1 MKNTHL
7 FVIDPQNDF
16 TEENGALYV
25 PGANPDMTRLSSFIR
40 KNLNRFGEIHC
51 SLDSHQSIH
60 IAHPIFWLNL
70 KNEHPAPF
78 TIITREDVQSGTWK
92 PFHSDLQEYVQRYMD
107 VVQIIT
113 IWPPHCIIGS
123 WGHMISSLVSNAFIE
138 WEITQLSKVNYI
150 MKGMNYLTEQYSAV
164 KAVVENSEDISTHL
178 NTQLIE
184 ILSTADEI
192 LIAGEAVSH
201 CVNYTVVDIADNIG
215 EENIK
220 KLVLLTD
227 VSSNVLG
234 CEKMGQEFLEKMV
247 ARGMRFSNTI
257 EW

>member
-1 MKNTHL
+1 
-7 FVIDPQNDF
+7 
-16 TEENGALYV
+16 
-25 PGANPDMTRLSSFIR
+25 
-40 KNLNRFGEIHC
+40 
-51 SLDSHQSIH
+51 
-60 IAHPIFWLNL
+60 
-70 KNEHPAPF
+70 
-78 TIITREDVQSGTWK
+78 
-92 PFHSDLQEYVQRYMD
+92 
-107 VVQIIT
+107 
-113 IWPPHCIIGS
+113 
-123 WGHMISSLVSNAFIE
+123 MISSLVSNAFIE

-192 LIAGEAVSH
+192 LIAGEALSH